1 MDARQRATGVPPA
14 RRAVASVRSPCYV
27 PVMRKMRLVPRAAV
41 FPSALALLVAM
52 TLCASAC
59 GSDGSSAASGD
70 GGGTGIGPGNGD
82 GPEGGATTDGSAVV
96 TADGGGRDAA
106 VDTSPKCTGK
116 TGAVGDRSVMLT
128 VDGKA
133 RAFDLHVPAGYDA
146 TKRTPLVFLFH
157 GYTMTAAQIATA
169 THFAATADARGL
181 IVAFPSGIGASFN
194 AGDCCGQAVT
204 DSVDDVSFTRA
215 MITSVAGDYCI
226 DAKRTFATGFSNGG
240 FLAYRLACELSDKI
254 AAVAPVSGGLHIEV
268 SACKPGRPVPLFHVH
283 GTNDL
288 LVPYDGGGAGN
299 AKPVSASIDA
309 FRTSNGCA
317 AGAGTVVF
325 TKGDVSCTK
334 WSGCTAGADV
344 ELCTVSG
351 GGHQWPG
358 GAELP
363 YGPNLSLNLDTSSAV
378 ADFFATHPMP

>member
-1 MDARQRATGVPPA
+1 MRIEAR
-14 RRAVASVRSPCYV
+14 S
-27 PVMRKMRLVPRAAV
+27 AV

-52 TLCASAC
+52 TLSASAC
-59 GSDGSSAASGD
+59 GSDGGSAAAGGDEGGPGTGD
-70 GGGTGIGPGNGD
+70 GT
-82 GPEGGATTDGSAVV
+82 EGGATNPDGSPVN
-96 TADGGGRDAA
+96 TADGAGSDAA
-106 VDTSPKCTGK
+106 VDTAPTCTGK
-116 TGAVGDRSVMLT
+116 TGGAGDRSVMLT

-133 RAFDLHVPAGYDA
+133 RMFDLHVPPTYDA

-181 IVAFPSGIGASFN
+181 IVAFPTGIGSSFN
-194 AGDCCGQAVT
+194 AGDCCGQALS
-204 DSVDDVSFTRA
+204 DMVDDVSFTRA
-215 MITSVAGDYCI
+215 MITSVSGEYCV

-240 FLAYRLACELSDKI
+240 FLAYRLACDLADKI
-254 AAVAPVSGGLHIEV
+254 AAVAPVSGGLRLDA
-268 SACKPGRPVPLFHVH
+268 SACKPARPVPLFHVH

-309 FRTSNGCA
+309 FKTLNGCA

-325 TKGDVSCTK
+325 TKDDVSCTK

-344 ELCTVSG
+344 ELCTVTG

-358 GAELP
+358 GDQLP
-363 YGPNLSLNLDTSSAV
+363 YGPSLSANLDTSSAV
-378 ADFFATHPMP
+378 ADFFAAHPMP

>member
-1 MDARQRATGVPPA
+1 MRMMRFEAR
-14 RRAVASVRSPCYV
+14 S
-27 PVMRKMRLVPRAAV
+27 AV
-41 FPSALALLVAM
+41 FPSTLALLVAM
-52 TLCASAC
+52 TLSASAC
-59 GSDGSSAASGD
+59 GSDGSSAAAGD
-70 GGGTGIGPGNGD
+70 EGGTGVGPGNGD
-82 GPEGGATTDGSAVV
+82 GTEGGATNPDGSAIG
-96 TADGGGRDAA
+96 TGDGAGIDAA
-106 VDTSPKCTGK
+106 VDTSPTCTGK

-169 THFAATADARGL
+169 THFSATADARGL
-181 IVAFPSGIGASFN
+181 IFAFPSGIGSSFN

-204 DSVDDVSFTRA
+204 AAVDDVSFTRA
-215 MITSVAGDYCI
+215 MITSVGGEYCI

-240 FLAYRLACELSDKI
+240 FLAYRLACDLSDRI
-254 AAVAPVSGGLHIEV
+254 AAVAPVSGGLRLDV
-268 SACKPGRPVPLFHVH
+268 SACKPARPVPLFHVH

-309 FRTSNGCA
+309 FKTLNGCP

-344 ELCTVSG
+344 ELCTVTG

-358 GAELP
+358 GDQLP

-378 ADFFATHPMP
+378 ADFFAAHPMP